1 MLEKLIKESTSLVGL
16 AFVIGLGMIILS
28 KVQLNPNMAV
38 ANVTIGKFITGI
50 GSYSDWVGIIV
61 LVGVGVFLLK
71 QFLIKGSSNPSRP
84 SIKERLQDE
93 FNEF

>member
-84 SIKERLQDE
+84 SIKDQLEEE
-93 FNEF
+93 FY